1 MSKVSRNF
9 VIFKVN
15 DLFCALDCLD
25 VQEIIRDTRHI
36 KTICR
41 SNDYI
46 SGVIN
51 LRGEIVSV
59 MSLQKFFSLPQE
71 SEEKAII
78 VVTFE
83 KEHIGFKIF
92 EILDVIEHD
101 QSKFEA
107 CPTVPNGLTDEYIN
121 GVFEWQGELVT
132 ILSVKGI
139 VSLDEIGVG
148 A

>member
-15 DLFCALDCLD
+15 DLYCALDCLD
-25 VQEIIRDTRHI
+25 VREIIRDTKHV

-41 SNDYI
+41 SDQYI

-59 MSLQKFFSLPQE
+59 MSLQKFFELKKQTKE
-71 SEEKAII
+71 QAII
-78 VVTFE
+78 VVTFD
-83 KEHIGFKIF
+83 KEHIGFKIS

-101 QSKFEA
+101 QNKVEA
-107 CPTVPNGLTDEYIN
+107 CPTVPNGLKDEYIN
-121 GVFEWQGELVT
+121 GVFEWHGELVT

-139 VSLDEIGVG
+139 VSLEEVGVG

>member
-1 MSKVSRNF
+1 MSKVTRNF

-15 DLFCALDCLD
+15 DLYCALDCLD
-25 VQEIIRDTRHI
+25 VQEIIRDTKNI
-36 KTICR
+36 KTVCR
-41 SNDYI
+41 SEDYI

-59 MSLQKFFSLPQE
+59 MSLRQFFSMKELG
-71 SEEKAII
+71 EEKAII

-83 KEHIGFKIF
+83 KEHIGFKIC
-92 EILDVIEHD
+92 EIQDVIEHD
-101 QSKFEA
+101 QNKVEG
-107 CPTVPNGLTDEYIN
+107 CPAVPKGLSSEYIS
-121 GVFEWQGELVT
+121 GVFEWNGELVT

-139 VSLDEIGVG
+139 VSLDESGIG